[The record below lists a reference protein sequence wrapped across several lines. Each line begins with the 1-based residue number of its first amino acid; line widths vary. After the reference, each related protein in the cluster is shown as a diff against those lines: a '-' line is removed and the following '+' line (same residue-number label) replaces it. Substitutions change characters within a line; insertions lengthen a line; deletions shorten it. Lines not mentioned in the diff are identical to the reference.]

1 VILGQG
7 VAVSVREG
15 ESSSARQLSMRAFQQ
30 IEHGLYVALALLLCA
45 TILLALAGAAAGL
58 WSGLGDWTT
67 AQPVFVIIDRLLVVL
82 MLIEI
87 LHTVHVSVRS
97 GVLTCE
103 PFLVVGLIASI
114 RRVLVI
120 TLESSQ
126 ATQHGA
132 ISDTGEKLFRASMIE
147 MGVLCVLIPVL
158 VGSIYLLRRAAT
170 APASHPPKAELG
182 ADEGEH

>member
-1 VILGQG
+1 
-7 VAVSVREG
+7 
-15 ESSSARQLSMRAFQQ
+15 MRVFQQ
-30 IEHGLYVALALLLCA
+30 IEHGLYLVLALLLCA
-45 TILLALAGAAAGL
+45 TIVLALASAAAGL
-58 WSGLGDWTT
+58 WMGLGDWTVVH
-67 AQPVFVIIDRLLVVL
+67 PIFVVIDRLLVVL

-126 ATQHGA
+126 ATQHGV
-132 ISDTGEKLFRASMIE
+132 ISDSGEKLFRASMIE

-170 APASHPPKAELG
+170 APAYHPPKAELG
-182 ADEGEH
+182 ADEGTH